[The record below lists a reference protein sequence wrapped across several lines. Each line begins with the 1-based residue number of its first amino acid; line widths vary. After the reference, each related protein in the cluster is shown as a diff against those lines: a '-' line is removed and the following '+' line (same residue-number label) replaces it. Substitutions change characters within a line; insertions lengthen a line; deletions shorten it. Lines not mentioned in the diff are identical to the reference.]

1 MTSEIAAPAFGTAD
15 GGHDLLPDGAE
26 VVGAVPDAWVVVGVC
41 PEWLFPPSKPPCEHP
56 PTNPTARK
64 GTATSAAIRIP
75 PG

>member
-15 GGHDLLPDGAE
+15 GGGDLLPDGALV

-41 PEWLFPPSKPPCEHP
+41 PEWLLPPCEHP
-56 PTNPTARK
+56 ATSND
-64 GTATSAAIRIP
+64 TATSAAIRIP